1 MEGGIFM
8 QISFKV
14 NDKDYSLDVQP
25 NVRLVDILRDRLGL
39 TGTKEG
45 CGEGECGTC
54 TVIMNKK
61 AVHSCLVLA
70 SQVDGKEI
78 ITVEGLEKD
87 GELDRLQEEF
97 ISKGAIQCG
106 FCTPGM
112 LMSAKALL
120 MENPNPTVEE
130 IKIAIA
136 GNICRCTGYN
146 KIVDAIQAAAES
158 N

>member
-1 MEGGIFM
+1 M
-8 QISFKV
+8 QIDFKV
-14 NDKDYSLDVQP
+14 NDKDYSLDIQP
-25 NVRLVDILRDRLGL
+25 NLRLLDILRDRLEL

-70 SQVDGKEI
+70 PQVDGKEI
-78 ITVEGLEKD
+78 ITVEGLAKD

-97 ISKGAIQCG
+97 IRKGAIQCG

-112 LMSAKALL
+112 LMSAKALI
-120 MENPNPTVEE
+120 MENPNPSVEE

-136 GNICRCTGYN
+136 GNLCRCTGYI
-146 KIVDAIQAAAES
+146 KIVDAIQEAVK
-158 N
+158 